1 MVIDM
6 ASSEMML
13 MVELTCLEVTDV
25 VVLLEVVVRR
35 VFDYSISC

>member
-25 VVLLEVVVRR
+25 VVLPEVVVRR